1 MNGWLFAAGLLAAA
15 TAVVHVV
22 AGGRSV
28 VRPLLGSSLPAEP
41 RRTLHAVWHLVTAD
55 LSLSSVVLL
64 ALAWASEP
72 STPLVLFIAAQYAAY
87 AVVFLVVALTADWPR
102 PLLRLPQ
109 WMLLLPVG
117 VLAFLG
123 TV

>member
-1 MNGWLFAAGLLAAA
+1 M
-15 TAVVHVV
+15 
-22 AGGRSV
+22 
-28 VRPLLGSSLPAEP
+28 
-41 RRTLHAVWHLVTAD
+41 
-55 LSLSSVVLL
+55 LL